1 MAVNWR
7 PSVCLNYFE
16 NSYCKKP
23 DICSIIAFSLKAKE
37 QKKFKYGTHVF
48 HSTVHATWMQ
58 KAKKVKRT
66 FKGHPR
72 NASQTKYGLTWHDA
86 WQEVKWLAVKTASEM
101 IYIVSSGALN
111 STTTNF
117 WYWLTW

>member
-1 MAVNWR
+1 
-7 PSVCLNYFE
+7 
-16 NSYCKKP
+16 
-23 DICSIIAFSLKAKE
+23 
-37 QKKFKYGTHVF
+37 
-48 HSTVHATWMQ
+48 MQ
-58 KAKKVKRT
+58 KAKKFKVKRT

-72 NASQTKYGLTWHDA
+72 NASQMKYGLTWHDA
-86 WQEVKWLAVKTASEM
+86 WHEVKWLAVKTASEM